1 MRVYEQRATVTTAS
15 GSYSQTTLENV
26 GGLLRYL
33 LIRPNTSALTNF
45 QATITDYKGVIRK
58 RYGFHTGELIDD
70 TLTIPVSGAYTV
82 EIVNGSPDD
91 TFTIIFGV
99 QES

>member
-1 MRVYEQRATVTTAS
+1 MQVYEQRASITTAS

-33 LIRPNTSALTNF
+33 LIRANTSTTSF
-45 QATITDYKGVIRK
+45 QATLTDYKGVIRK
-58 RYGFHTGELIDD
+58 RYGFHTGELLDD
-70 TLTIPVSGAYTV
+70 QLTMPVSGAYTIG
-82 EIVNGSPDD
+82 IVNGSPDD
-91 TFTIIFGV
+91 TFSIVFGV

>member
-1 MRVYEQRATVTTAS
+1 MQVYEQRAEVTTVA
-15 GSYSQTTLENV
+15 GSYNQITLENI

-33 LIRPNTSALTNF
+33 LIRANTATTSF
-45 QATITDYKGVIRK
+45 QANLIDYKGIIRK

-70 TLTIPVSGAYTV
+70 QLTMPVSDKYTV
-82 EIVNGSPDD
+82 GIVNGSPDD
-91 TFTIIFGV
+91 TFQIIFGV

>member
-1 MRVYEQRATVTTAS
+1 MKVYEQRSSVTTSA
-15 GSYSQTTLENV
+15 GSYNSVTLKNI

-33 LIRPNTSALTNF
+33 LVRPSIATTSF
-45 QATITDYKGVIRK
+45 QVTLTDYKGVIRK

-70 TLTIPVSGAYTV
+70 QLTMPVSDSYTV
-82 EIVNGSPDD
+82 GIVNGSPDD

>member
-1 MRVYEQRATVTTAS
+1 MKVYEQRASVTTAS
-15 GSYSQTTLENV
+15 GSYSQTTLKNV

-33 LIRPNTSALTNF
+33 LIKPNTATTNF
-45 QATITDYKGVIRK
+45 QITLTDYKGIVRK

-70 TLTIPVSGAYTV
+70 QLTMPVSGAYTV
-82 EIVNGSPDD
+82 DIVNGSPDD
-91 TFTIIFGV
+91 TFQIIFGV

>member
-1 MRVYEQRATVTTAS
+1 MKVYEQRASITTSA
-15 GSYSQTTLENV
+15 GNYNQLTLKNI

-33 LIRPNTSALTNF
+33 LVRANTSTTNF
-45 QATITDYKGVIRK
+45 QVTLTDYKGVIRK

-70 TLTIPVSGAYTV
+70 QLTMPVSDEYSIG
-82 EIVNGSPDD
+82 IVNGSPDD
-91 TFTIIFGV
+91 TFTVVFGV

>member
-1 MRVYEQRATVTTAS
+1 MKVYEQRASVTTSS
-15 GSYSQTTLENV
+15 GSYSQITLENI

-33 LIRPNTSALTNF
+33 LVRPSLQTTNF
-45 QATITDYKGVIRK
+45 QVTLTDYKGVIRK

-70 TLTIPVSGAYTV
+70 QLTMPVSGPYKIG
-82 EIVNGSPDD
+82 IVNGSPDD
-91 TFTIIFGV
+91 TFQIVFGV

>member
-1 MRVYEQRATVTTAS
+1 MKVYEQRASVTTSS
-15 GSYSQTTLENV
+15 GSYNQATLENV

-33 LIRPNTSALTNF
+33 LVRSNTATTNF
-45 QATITDYKGVIRK
+45 QVTLTDYKGILRK

-70 TLTIPVSGAYTV
+70 LLTMPVSGPYTIG
-82 EIVNGSPDD
+82 IVNGSPDD
-91 TFTIIFGV
+91 TFTIVFGV